1 MRRFISLRGPVRHIR
16 CDRGTNF
23 IGTETEFRNS
33 LSELDFDQI
42 RQYLVC
48 GNCDFVEFK
57 MNVPSASHMG
67 GIWERQIRTVRNIL
81 PTLLA
86 KLGTQ
91 LDDESLRTLMA
102 ETTTIVNSRPLTV
115 EHLNDPLS
123 LEPLTPNH
131 ILTMKTNIVLPP
143 PGEFMRDDIYSKKRW
158 RRVQFI
164 ANEFWNRWRKEF
176 LANIQSRQKWIA
188 PKRN

>member
-1 MRRFISLRGPVRHIR
+1 MRGPVRHIR

-23 IGTETEFRNS
+23 IGSETEFRNS

-81 PTLLA
+81 STLLA